1 MTIVHAM
8 SSNQQVKN
16 CDKLKLVQTFFK
28 YLRILASLLKKS
40 QLAFES
46 GLLASVNLHLSS
58 TLAVMVA
65 TITFLPYMVS
75 AKVGP

>member
-1 MTIVHAM
+1 MVHAM
-8 SSNQQVKN
+8 SSNQQVQS

-28 YLRILASLLKKS
+28 YLRILTSLLKKS

-46 GLLASVNLHLSS
+46 GLLANVNLRLSS
-58 TLAVMVA
+58 TLAIMVA